1 MVGNGLAQLTK
12 FGRHLLELFA
22 VICNKKIT
30 LNEVL
35 ESGVEMEGTY
45 RAIPKELGLDGK
57 PCRACSGVALE
68 DGVGEV
74 VGNCSS
80 NP

>member
-1 MVGNGLAQLTK
+1 VVGNGLAQLAK
-12 FGRHLLELFA
+12 FGRHLLELLA

-35 ESGVEMEGTY
+35 ESGVEMEGAHRT
-45 RAIPKELGLDGK
+45 IPKELGLDGK
-57 PCRACSGVALE
+57 PCQARSGVALE

-74 VGNCSS
+74 VGNCAS